1 METFSKKNKEISKD
15 NKQIG
20 LKIIKRKNIELKWID
35 LEEKRDIF
43 TFNEKQKEQGR
54 IEMKNHS
61 IANKYFNNEH
71 NIDKKQKEEKNI
83 SCIIKIKNSKKDI
96 ISNEKINSISK
107 ANLIKQNTKYLKA
120 NYFIRN
126 IIKFVVHVL
135 IYKILFFSLIN
146 KKNIIYKFIFFH
158 SDIKKEEFLLLLY
171 IIIVFNIIIIL
182 EKIKYNKRKKNSI
195 KYFKLYLKDIIEKIC
210 SFSKICF
217 DIKQNNILKDRIV
230 KYNEKLITYNDII
243 KSQIKRNRKNNIS
256 GNITNVII
264 LKFLIK
270 GILIYLIKYSYIT

>member
-20 LKIIKRKNIELKWID
+20 LKIIKRKNIEIKWID

-43 TFNEKQKEQGR
+43 IFNEKQKEQGR

-126 IIKFVVHVL
+126 IIKFVVQVL

-195 KYFKLYLKDIIEKIC
+195 KYFKLYLK
-210 SFSKICF
+210 
-217 DIKQNNILKDRIV
+217 
-230 KYNEKLITYNDII
+230 
-243 KSQIKRNRKNNIS
+243 
-256 GNITNVII
+256 
-264 LKFLIK
+264 
-270 GILIYLIKYSYIT
+270 YITDK